1 MWQAILGVLISNNFW
16 KSAIGIG
23 ALITLFAVIAKKGLF
38 SFNGHGLSVG
48 TAESERAIVRQQI
61 EFCKTQTETM
71 ANKLI
76 DSYKDADEWRI
87 RYICERVYDIWIEA
101 ISCNHITK
109 DTFYIQNKFEKVW
122 SIILKETFTE
132 SFSNDEFKKVVFEE
146 CKKVVER
153 LVDIKD
159 YYSK

>member
-1 MWQAILGVLISNNFW
+1 MWSALQEILTSNNFW
-16 KSAIGIG
+16 KTVIGIV
-23 ALITLFAVIAKKGLF
+23 ALVILFAVLVKKRLI
-38 SFNGHGLSVG
+38 SFKGHGLSVG

-71 ANKLI
+71 ANQLI
-76 DSYKDADEWRI
+76 DQHKDADEWRI
-87 RYICERVYDIWIEA
+87 RYICELVYDIWIET
-101 ISCNHITK
+101 ISYNHITK
-109 DTFYIQNKFEKVW
+109 DSFYIQNKFEKVW
-122 SIILKETFTE
+122 SIILKESFTE

-146 CKKVVER
+146 CKKVIER

>member
-1 MWQAILGVLISNNFW
+1 MWTALFAFLASDNFLKAVLGIAALIVLFSVLVKKRLISF
-16 KSAIGIG
+16 KG
-23 ALITLFAVIAKKGLF
+23 KGLNIG
-38 SFNGHGLSVG
+38 S
-48 TAESERAIVRQQI
+48 AENERTIVRQQI

-87 RYICERVYDIWIEA
+87 KYICELVYDIWIEA
-101 ISCNHITK
+101 ISYNHITK
-109 DTFYIQNKFEKVW
+109 DSFYIQNKFEKVW
-122 SIILKETFTE
+122 ATILKETFTE
-132 SFSNDEFKKVVFEE
+132 AFSSEEFKKVVFDE

-153 LVDIKD
+153 LVDIKE